1 MTHLAV
7 RTIENIAI
15 IIPNNKRI
23 DASFANQ
30 FRDDLLE
37 LKSKGHE
44 KIVLDLANVDFID
57 SSGLGVIMFI
67 AKKMERHENLMICHA
82 SPTVLSVLKM
92 ARIDI
97 ALHVVDSP
105 EQAVESLRSSV

>member
-7 RTIENIAI
+7 RTINNIAI

-30 FRDDLLE
+30 FRDDILE
-37 LKSKGHE
+37 LKSKGYK
-44 KIVLDLANVDFID
+44 KIILDLINVDFID

-67 AKKMERHENLMICHA
+67 AKKMERQENLMICHA
-82 SPTVLSVLKM
+82 CPTVLSVLKM

-97 ALHVVDSP
+97 ALHVVDTP
-105 EQAVESLRSSV
+105 EQAVESLELLA